1 MNESESILPAPLPIP
16 GATTPMRSPALFRY
30 RVVIFAALY
39 LIGFNVP
46 WSHYFNL
53 GADST
58 TWMVLCSL
66 LARTGLLKLDLATV
80 AVTLLAIVCA
90 AAGAALRLWATAYIS
105 AGVMNDKSL
114 RADHVVASGPYR
126 YLRHPLYLGNMLTC
140 VAVSILMPPIG
151 SVFFLVGCGLL
162 TAALVAAEGP
172 HLQQQLGAAYAAYR
186 KQIPAFIPAI
196 RPHVASSEVKPEV
209 KQHWAQAFA
218 AESFHVGFAVCLAIF
233 GWEYN
238 VDLLIRCLLICFGV
252 ALVAN
257 GIFSS
262 RGMRPATEPPV

>member
-1 MNESESILPAPLPIP
+1 
-16 GATTPMRSPALFRY
+16 
-30 RVVIFAALY
+30 
-39 LIGFNVP
+39 
-46 WSHYFNL
+46 
-53 GADST
+53 
-58 TWMVLCSL
+58 
-66 LARTGLLKLDLATV
+66 
-80 AVTLLAIVCA
+80 
-90 AAGAALRLWATAYIS
+90 
-105 AGVMNDKSL
+105 
-114 RADHVVASGPYR
+114 
-126 YLRHPLYLGNMLTC
+126 MLTC